1 MKPFLLKTLI
11 FVFACFSSGL
21 TYCQTSINYGSNNGK
36 YLSVN
41 QTLIYYE
48 EYGSGTPLLLLH
60 GGFSSIS
67 NFQNTIGELS
77 TTFHVIAVDLPGHG
91 RSELPD
97 SLSFQSLADD
107 CSKLIDLL
115 KLDSVYVSGF
125 SLGAIVALDL
135 AADRPDKVK
144 KSVIN
149 AAAIDMNGYLSE
161 NAYFL
166 TNVNPEMCKAPQMK
180 WWLDDYKAK
189 SPNAT
194 KWENY
199 VNEFRKMFSSK
210 PFITSI
216 KLGQI
221 KNPVLI
227 MQGDQDIVSIDH
239 GLMMYRKIKNAQFC
253 VLPATGHFVLST
265 NADMVTKVTV
275 AFLSN

>member
-1 MKPFLLKTLI
+1 MKTLLFKI
-11 FVFACFSSGL
+11 LFFSFISFSSAFAFG
-21 TYCQTSINYGSNNGK
+21 QTAINYGSNNGK

-41 QTLIYYE
+41 RTRIYYE
-48 EYGSGTPLLLLH
+48 EYGKGIPLLLLH

-77 TTFHVIAVDLPGHG
+77 KTFHVIAIDLPGHG

-97 SLSFQSLADD
+97 SLSFQSLAND
-107 CSKLIDLL
+107 CSIMIDLL

-149 AAAIDMNGYLSE
+149 AAAINMDGYLPE

-166 TNVNPEMCKAPQMK
+166 SNVTPEMCKAPQMK

-189 SPNAT
+189 SPAAA
-194 KWENY
+194 KWESF
-199 VNEFRKMFSSK
+199 VNEFRKMFAER
-210 PFITSI
+210 PFVTEE
-216 KLGQI
+216 KLKQI

-227 MQGDQDIVSIDH
+227 LQGDQDIVSIDH
-239 GLMMYRKIKNAQFC
+239 GLIMYRQIKNAQFC
-253 VLPATGHFVLST
+253 VLPATNHFVLST
-265 NADMVTKVTV
+265 KSDMVTKVTV
-275 AFLSN
+275 AFLSS